1 LILTG
6 REGFFMTSFLLLISF
21 LLHIISFSAIYQLF
35 KQVKHHHQSNTTDSN
50 IGALFESYLAE
61 FKEENNR
68 LQQALKQTNHAQLKS
83 DSEENM
89 EEIASTIVENVPMVD
104 DSKEDKVVTSLKA
117 NILQLYSKG
126 LSPGEIAKQLNCGKT
141 EAELII
147 KLHQQ

>member
-1 LILTG
+1 
-6 REGFFMTSFLLLISF
+6 MTSFLLLISF

-35 KQVKHHHQSNTTDSN
+35 KQVKQHHQSNTTDSN

-68 LQQALKQTNHAQLKS
+68 LQQALKQTNHAQLEP

>member
-1 LILTG
+1 MILTG

-21 LLHIISFSAIYQLF
+21 LLHIISFSAIYQL
-35 KQVKHHHQSNTTDSN
+35 KQVKQHHQSNTTDSN

-68 LQQALKQTNHAQLKS
+68 LQQALKQTNHAQLEP
-83 DSEENM
+83 DSEGNM